1 MSVAGR
7 SRDTDIDTRVL
18 RVAGRQLSRAGYDA
32 MSLAAIAAEA
42 GTTRQ
47 ALYRRWATKAELAAA
62 VVAQLADE
70 ETGRSSA
77 DPFGDLVRELADFQ
91 RGVSRTGRLSLVGT
105 MLQDTTDGDVRAQ
118 YRARVVAPRRRRI
131 RDILDRAAELKMI
144 DADADL
150 DVAVTMTTGSWYGR
164 ALAGDRPP
172 EDWPARTAALIW
184 RAVGGTVPS

>member
-18 RVAGRQLSRAGYDA
+18 KVAGRQLSCAGYDA

-70 ETGRSSA
+70 AADRSSA
-77 DPFGDLVRELADFQ
+77 DPFGDLVRELTDFQ
-91 RGVSRTGRLSLVGT
+91 RGVSRSGRLSLVGT

-131 RDILDRAAELKMI
+131 RAILDRAAELNLI

-150 DVAVTMTTGSWYGR
+150 DVAVSMTTGSWYGR

-172 EDWPARTAALIW
+172 ANWPARTAALIW
-184 RAVGGTVPS
+184 RAVGGTVPT

>member
-18 RVAGRQLSRAGYDA
+18 KVASRQLSRAGYDA

-47 ALYRRWATKAELAAA
+47 ALYRRWATKADLAAA
-62 VVAQLADE
+62 VVALLADE
-70 ETGRSSA
+70 AADPSST
-77 DPFGDLVRELADFQ
+77 DPFGDLVRELTDFQ
-91 RGVSRTGRLSLVGT
+91 RGVSRNGRLSLVGT
-105 MLQDTTDGDVRAQ
+105 MLQDTTDDDVRAQ

-131 RDILDRAAELKMI
+131 RAILDRAAALNLI

-172 EDWPARTAALIW
+172 ADWPARTAALIW
-184 RAVGGTVPS
+184 RAVGGTAPS